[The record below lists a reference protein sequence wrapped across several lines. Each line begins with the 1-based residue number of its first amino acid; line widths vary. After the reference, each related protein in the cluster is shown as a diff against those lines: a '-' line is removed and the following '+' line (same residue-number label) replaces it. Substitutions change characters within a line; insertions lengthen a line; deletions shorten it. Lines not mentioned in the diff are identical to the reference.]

1 MTKAE
6 GLMGILFERIKL
18 VGSKGERDIIA
29 LFDSGASYSFIK
41 KELAKELETIISL
54 PIPLEFETVREG
66 EKLAVNEAIRLD
78 FFLNGERLSD
88 EFLVVEELTED
99 VIIGVATMQKWRI
112 WLNFEEE
119 KVVLGPRVRR
129 LMLKNAC
136 CCF

>member
-54 PIPLEFETVREG
+54 PIPLEFETAREG

-88 EFLVVEELTED
+88 EFLVVEGLTED

-129 LMLKNAC
+129 LMLKNNLSL
-136 CCF
+136 

>member
-1 MTKAE
+1 
-6 GLMGILFERIKL
+6 MGILFERIKL

-54 PIPLEFETVREG
+54 PIPLEFETAREG

-88 EFLVVEELTED
+88 EFLVVEGLTED

-129 LMLKNAC
+129 LMLKNNLSL
-136 CCF
+136 

>member
-1 MTKAE
+1 
-6 GLMGILFERIKL
+6 MGILFERIKL

-54 PIPLEFETVREG
+54 PIPLEFETAREG

-88 EFLVVEELTED
+88 EFLVVEGLTED

-129 LMLKNAC
+129 LMLKTIYPYR
-136 CCF
+136 

>member
-1 MTKAE
+1 
-6 GLMGILFERIKL
+6 MGILFERIKL

-54 PIPLEFETVREG
+54 PIPLEFETAREG